1 MNDSVRAFI
10 SVPVAE
16 DVIRNIMRCQKELAR
31 TTGEAVRWA
40 PQEQIH
46 LTLQFLGNISPAE
59 IERLQTRL
67 AAIMNRSADS
77 LSARGPAVLPFR
89 LHAHG
94 LGAFPSP
101 SRPRVIWVG
110 LAGQIDELKQLQ
122 AAVENATTQVGRGLR
137 AEPSTVRKEERE
149 FHPHLTIG
157 RVREGH
163 RSKLNVERWKDEP
176 FGEWEARELLLM
188 QSKLSP
194 KGATH
199 SVIARFEPCR

>member
-1 MNDSVRAFI
+1 MVITMNDSVRAFI

-40 PQEQIH
+40 PEEQIH

-122 AAVENATTQVGRGLR
+122 AAVENATG
-137 AEPSTVRKEERE
+137 RKEERA

-163 RSKLNVERWKDEP
+163 RPKLNFERWKDEH
-176 FGEWEARELLLM
+176 FGEWEVRELLLM